1 MDFKEIISGM
11 SMEDINLTE
20 KMAEDLHQLQRTPA
34 FLVLALTTAALW
46 CHTEKFRTITEALD
60 GWRGF
65 SEDIIEPLIRDAF
78 PTVRYGGDEEEE
90 EKKQ

>member
-1 MDFKEIISGM
+1 MDFKDIIGEM
-11 SMEDINLTE
+11 SIEDINYAE
-20 KMAEDLHQLQRTPA
+20 KIAECLNQLERTPA

-46 CHTEKFRTITEALD
+46 CNTEKYKTITEALD
-60 GWRGF
+60 GWRHF
-65 SEDIIEPLIRDAF
+65 SGDIIEPLIRDAF